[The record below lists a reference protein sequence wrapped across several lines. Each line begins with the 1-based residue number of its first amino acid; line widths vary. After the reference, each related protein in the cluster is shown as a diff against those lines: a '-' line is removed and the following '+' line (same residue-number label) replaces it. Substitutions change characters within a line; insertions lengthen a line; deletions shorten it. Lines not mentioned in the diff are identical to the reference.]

1 MWDGPAAAA
10 DACPAGTD
18 SPKSAPGPAHACIRV
33 VCLSRAIAAACRGR
47 PRALREWVLI
57 QRHYCLVLAR
67 KGPVMLNSPE
77 ESPTLPFRV
86 RPVPAGS
93 SVGSVDQAKSAG
105 GSESVAESEVSCQ

>member
-1 MWDGPAAAA
+1 MSARQGLAAPHLRRDQLTPASASAV
-10 DACPAGTD
+10 ACGGAQLLLVV
-18 SPKSAPGPAHACIRV
+18 AP
-33 VCLSRAIAAACRGR
+33 
-47 PRALREWVLI
+47 ALREWVLI

-93 SVGSVDQAKSAG
+93 SVGSVDQKGAC
-105 GSESVAESEVSCQ
+105 GSESVAESEASC